1 MTAKPR
7 TGAQTKAPR
16 KVPAKS
22 AGHAL
27 PTTLSLDDVCAA
39 IPEETAALLRRVC
52 DCAAGSQ
59 EVHLVGGPV
68 RDLLLKRPLSDVD
81 LRVESGALDLA
92 KALCESKS
100 GADLRYEAHDRFG
113 TVRIE
118 SAAAAIDVATL
129 RHETYATPGAL
140 PDVVT
145 GTLEQD
151 ARRRDFSVN
160 ALHVPLDGR
169 APSTG
174 LPIVDLEGGLADLE
188 RRSLRILHPQSFH
201 DDPTRA
207 FRAARFAAR
216 LSFRLERGSRAA
228 LRDALRDG
236 AFGGVSGERF
246 RRELQLVFA
255 EASQGVPSGK
265 VLRSLSDW
273 HVLGA
278 LEPGLALP
286 PDRALPLRR
295 LSKSIAEPDWSA
307 PRWKGWIAG
316 LSIWLAPLPAAQ
328 RRRVLERFSIRG
340 EQAKRIVAFGR
351 NAERTLKALAR
362 ARGRGAVDALL
373 APLPEENVQAL
384 YSLADVA
391 VRRRILRWGAEDRRR
406 RAPVSGGDLVEV
418 GLQGE
423 DIGLAL
429 ARIRTAFLDGELLN
443 REEALALAGEI
454 ARRSG
459 QSRSRAKPRKSPRKV
474 APTEPIADTSEDV
487 DGGSTR
493 ASE

>member
-1 MTAKPR
+1 VTAKPR
-7 TGAQTKAPR
+7 TGAQGKP
-16 KVPAKS
+16 KNKSPKPSPAK
-22 AGHAL
+22 AL
-27 PTTLSLDDVCAA
+27 PTSLSLDDVCAA
-39 IPEETAALLRRVC
+39 IPDDTAALLRRVC
-52 DCAAGSQ
+52 ACAAGSQ
-59 EVHLVGGPV
+59 EIHLVGGPV
-68 RDLLLKRPLSDVD
+68 RDLLLGRPLTDVD
-81 LRVESGALDLA
+81 LRVPSGALDLA
-92 KALCESKS
+92 KALCDAKN

-118 SAAAAIDVATL
+118 SATAAIDVATL

-140 PDVVT
+140 PDVVA

-160 ALHVPLDGR
+160 ALHVPLNGTD
-169 APSTG
+169 PSSRQ
-174 LPIVDLEGGLADLE
+174 PIVDFEGGLADLE
-188 RRSLRILHPQSFH
+188 RRTLRILHPQSFH

-216 LSFRLERGSRAA
+216 LGFRLDRSSRAA

-246 RRELQLVFA
+246 RRELQLIFA
-255 EASQGVPSGK
+255 EADRGVPSGK

-278 LEPGLALP
+278 LEPGLILA

-295 LSKSIAEPDWSA
+295 LSKSIAQPDWSA
-307 PRWKGWIAG
+307 PKWKGWIAG
-316 LSIWLAPLPAAQ
+316 LSIWLAPLPAAL
-328 RRRVLERFSIRG
+328 RRRALERFSIRG

-351 NAERTLKALAR
+351 NADRMLKSLAR

-373 APLPEENVQAL
+373 APLPEETVQAL
-384 YSLADVA
+384 YALADVA

-406 RAPVSGGDLVEV
+406 RAPVSGGDLVEI

-423 DIGLAL
+423 DVGQAL
-429 ARIRTAFLDGELLN
+429 ARIRAAFLDGELLN
-443 REEALALAGEI
+443 REEALALAAEI

-459 QSRSRAKPRKSPRKV
+459 LTRSRIRPRKSARKV
-474 APTEPIADTSEDV
+474 APAEPIADTPEDV